1 MAVVGAM
8 VGTVGAFVF
17 PSLAAAQ
24 SATAPQAAAPLAGS
38 GADLAGRL
46 GSLDPVLVSAGG
58 AIAIAVAAVLL
69 AVRVAAATRNQ
80 SLHWS
85 KRLAEMEA
93 RLEKADAVLSA
104 HPGLVLV
111 WEDDTESLNDGW
123 GDPKI
128 LGGPAALA
136 SLLSFCRNE
145 GDAHANP
152 VNQLL
157 GALGDLPL
165 EDDESEKPSTLR
177 DKIHD
182 LRAHGVA
189 FSGNVVTPDGRSIE
203 VDGRIAGGQV
213 ALWITDPAVR
223 MAEDGGVIGAV
234 RERAVDLHGSHALLE
249 RMPSP
254 AWRRNADMQLVWA
267 NRAYVEMVEAS
278 SLSEVLKQQIEIDN
292 ANRKLA
298 AKAAADRAA
307 CEQRIVINS
316 RGDRR
321 VVRIIETPLHG
332 SGDAALGGFAIDITE
347 LDKSRADLRQH
358 IEANQ
363 RTLDQIQTAV
373 AIFGASQ
380 NLVYHNRA
388 FQELWALEDAQLAGR
403 TYHGE
408 ILDHLRVAGRLPEPP
423 DYKAWKDEQLALYT
437 EDLSDPG
444 SGREGGAPDE
454 IWHLPDGR
462 ALRVSRQRHPLG
474 GIMAAFEDITESLE
488 LEARYNTQIKVQKAT
503 LNNLA
508 EGVAV
513 FGADGALRLYNK
525 AFQKLWRLDA
535 ATLDKRPHIDAILG
549 QLESRTR
556 EGEKPLSALRRCVTS
571 KSPEDREPL
580 SATEILL
587 EDART
592 LAFGTEPLPDGATL
606 AHFLNVTDSK
616 EREKEL
622 KERNAILENADRLKS
637 KFVDHVSYQLRTPL
651 STIIGFSEMLDG
663 QMFGVLNDRQ
673 KDYIASVLSA
683 SYHLRD
689 LINDIID
696 LAAIDAGKLELDLKA
711 TDIRALLE
719 SAATFAALKAE
730 DTQVTLRVD
739 CAKDIGAAEID
750 ERRIKQVLFNLLS
763 NAFAYTSAGGTVTL
777 GASRAGGA
785 LKIWVSDTG
794 RGLSP
799 ADQAKAFDAFESRG
813 PSAGAGIGLAL
824 VERFVKLHN
833 GWVRMES
840 SQGEGARITCFLPDR
855 AARPRLV
862 QPAPETI
869 EAPAAEA
876 TAGAETSA
884 APKTG
889 AKKPAAKAPRRKA
902 ARKTARAAKQT
913 AHAAE

>member
-1 MAVVGAM
+1 MQRRLRILLKSGL
-8 VGTVGAFVF
+8 VGTAGA
-17 PSLAAAQ
+17 LLTAAPALAQ
-24 SATAPQAAAPLAGS
+24 SETSAQS
-38 GADLAGRL
+38 WIGRL
-46 GSLDPVLVSAGG
+46 GNLDPLIVGAAG
-58 AIAIAVAAVLL
+58 AVAIAVAAVLL

-111 WEDDTESLNDGW
+111 WEDDTASLNEGW

-136 SLLSFCRNE
+136 SLLSFSK
-145 GDAHANP
+145 DAGSAELTP
-152 VNQLL
+152 VDQLL
-157 GALGDLPL
+157 GALGHLPL
-165 EDDESEKPSTLR
+165 EDEDADKPQTLKE
-177 DKIHD
+177 KIHD

-189 FSGNVVTPDGRSIE
+189 FSGNVATPDGRSIE
-203 VDGRIAGGQV
+203 VDGRVAGGQV

-223 MAEDGGVIGAV
+223 MAEDGGVIGAF
-234 RERAVDLHGSHALLE
+234 RERAADLHGAHALLE
-249 RMPSP
+249 RAPFP
-254 AWRRNADMQLVWA
+254 AWRRDADMRLVWV
-267 NRAYVEMVEAS
+267 NRAYVEIVEAA
-278 SLSEVLKQQIEIDN
+278 SLSDVLKQQVEIDN
-292 ANRKLA
+292 ANKKLA
-298 AKAAADRAA
+298 ASAAAERKAG
-307 CEQRIVINS
+307 EHRIVINA

-321 VVRIIETPLHG
+321 VLRVVETPLHG
-332 SGDAALGGFAIDITE
+332 SGDAALGGVAVDITE
-347 LDKSRADLRQH
+347 LDKVKTDLRQH

-363 RTLDQIQTAV
+363 RTLDQIHTAV

-388 FQELWALEDAQLAGR
+388 FQELWALEDAQLGGR

-423 DYKAWKDEQLALYT
+423 DYDEWKSEQLALYT
-437 EDLSDPG
+437 EDLSGPG
-444 SGREGGAPDE
+444 SERDGGAPDE

-462 ALRVSRQRHPLG
+462 ALRVSKQRHPLG
-474 GIMAAFEDITESLE
+474 GVMAAFEDITESLA

-513 FGADGALRLYNK
+513 FAGDGGLRLYNK

-535 ATLDKRPHIDAILG
+535 KALDKRPHIDSILG

-556 EGEKPLSALRRCVTS
+556 QGEKPLSALRKCVTS

-580 SATEILL
+580 NATEIVL
-587 EDART
+587 EDSRT

-606 AHFLNVTDSK
+606 AHFLDITDSR

-673 KDYIASVLSA
+673 KDYIASILSA

-711 TDIRALLE
+711 ADIRSLLE

-730 DTQVTLRVD
+730 DTQVTLKVD
-739 CAKDIGAAEID
+739 CPRDIGAADID

-763 NAFAYTSAGGTVTL
+763 NAFAYSSAGGAVTL
-777 GASRAGGA
+777 GAKRAGGA

-824 VERFVKLHN
+824 VERFVKLHH
-833 GWVRMES
+833 GWVRMDSRE
-840 SQGEGARITCFLPDR
+840 GEGVMVTCFLPDR
-855 AARPRLV
+855 A
-862 QPAPETI
+862 PAVATAPKETPTQI
-869 EAPAAEA
+869 EASSPKKPKKKA
-876 TAGAETSA
+876 TAKS
-884 APKTG
+884 
-889 AKKPAAKAPRRKA
+889 PR
-902 ARKTARAAKQT
+902 RKTARKKSARGSARAAQ
-913 AHAAE
+913 AAE

>member
-1 MAVVGAM
+1 MQRRLRKYLTSSALTALGGFAL
-8 VGTVGAFVF
+8 FS
-17 PSLAAAQ
+17 P
-24 SATAPQAAAPLAGS
+24 ATAQEEASAGLAT
-38 GADLAGRL
+38 RL
-46 GSLDPVLVSAGG
+46 GSLDPLIVGSAG

-69 AVRVAAATRNQ
+69 AVRVAASTRNQ

-93 RLEKADAVLSA
+93 RLEKSDAVLSA

-136 SLLSFCRNE
+136 SLLSFCKGGNE
-145 GDAHANP
+145 ADISP

-157 GALGDLPL
+157 GALGHLPL
-165 EDDESEKPSTLR
+165 EDDDAEKPQTLR
-177 DKIHD
+177 EKIHD

-189 FSGNVVTPDGRSIE
+189 FSGNVVTPDGRAIE

-249 RMPSP
+249 RMASP

-267 NRAYVEMVEAS
+267 NRAYIDMVEAA

-292 ANRKLA
+292 ANKKLA
-298 AKAAADRAA
+298 AQAATDRNA
-307 CEQRIVINS
+307 CEQRVVINS
-316 RGDRR
+316 RGERR
-321 VVRIIETPLHG
+321 VLRIIETPLHG
-332 SGDAALGGFAIDITE
+332 SGDAALGGFAVDITE
-347 LDKSRADLRQH
+347 LDKTKGELRQH

-363 RTLDQIQTAV
+363 RTLDQIHTAV

-380 NLVYHNRA
+380 NMVYHNRA
-388 FQELWALEDAQLAGR
+388 FQDLWALEDAQLGGR

-408 ILDHLRVAGRLPEPP
+408 ILDHLRVAGQLPEPS
-423 DYKAWKDEQLALYT
+423 DYDEWKAEQLALYT

-444 SGREGGAPDE
+444 SGRDGGAPDE

-462 ALRVSRQRHPLG
+462 AIRVAKQRHPLG
-474 GIMAAFEDITESLE
+474 GVMAAFEDITESLE

-535 ATLDKRPHIDAILG
+535 TTLDKRPHIDAILG

-556 EGEKPLSALRRCVTS
+556 QGEKPLSTLRRCVTS

-580 SATEILL
+580 SATEIIL
-587 EDART
+587 EDGRS

-606 AHFLNVTDSK
+606 AHFLNITDSK
-616 EREKEL
+616 EREKDL

-696 LAAIDAGKLELDLKA
+696 LAAIDAGKLELDLNA
-711 TDIRALLE
+711 SDIRALLE

-730 DTQVTLRVD
+730 DTQVSLKVD
-739 CAKDIGAAEID
+739 CPKDIGHADID

-763 NAFAYTSAGGTVTL
+763 NAFAYTSAGGTVTV
-777 GASRAGGA
+777 GASRTGGA

-833 GWVRMES
+833 GWVRMDS
-840 SQGEGARITCFLPDR
+840 SQGEGACITCFLPDR
-855 AARPRLV
+855 AAKPRLV
-862 QPAPETI
+862 QAPVNAISSPPED
-869 EAPAAEA
+869 A
-876 TAGAETSA
+876 
-884 APKTG
+884 G
-889 AKKPAAKAPRRKA
+889 AKKTVRKPRAKKA
-902 ARKTARAAKQT
+902 TKKTTKKKTTRKTAGKAKQT